1 MNSEEIII
9 SKTKW
14 IEDLRKLVSQYKAEE
29 YNLSQ
34 SCLQNDFHLNKIYK
48 KLLFEDINIENRNF
62 NSLQKQLKFY
72 INEAYSYLVGKRISK
87 AENYEFQNIINK
99 IDNLIHKI
107 RNDYKVKFDGLI
119 SEEAA
124 LQQELDN
131 LDMMFMNEFS
141 KEQEN
146 KLREYY
152 NNRINKDEDIEM
164 LNKMSQNQ
172 NIKNYSILNIGNGKI
187 HPRSAKT
194 GGVEICGLNRDD
206 GEEQVNNLDLI
217 DKYIDRIMKNLN
229 YSIYGIDEEEITYND
244 IEKLIKKMNKN
255 HLNIIRIKTD
265 IINSLIE
272 KKLGGSNQGW
282 EPKEHEEFLKLKTS
296 HNNRIN
302 TYEFLTSLSTVIPYI
317 PVSELKNHIQL
328 YEKYTKINDIKKL
341 LLQKYKEIKREQ
353 EELEKEKKMKKL
365 KQDKINRELQKK
377 EMENKHKIQ
386 EERRQKVNEW
396 KQNKEKEFYEKSKK
410 LMEEQ
415 KIQKQKEKEIYYI
428 NKIKNQ
434 YILNDYHKKK
444 EVEEQKRKNME
455 EEEKKKR
462 GLSINKF
469 DIERIKEKEDAL
481 LEKKIVAKRIKSSKG
496 LSKEL
501 MYQNYKMREKEKL
514 KYIPSKYN
522 ELTTQSKNR
531 KREKFDPKKEKGK
544 DACTMANNVLG
555 RTTRAIPL
563 WRQGIK

>member
-14 IEDLRKLVSQYKAEE
+14 IEDLRKLVSQYKTEE

-62 NSLQKQLKFY
+62 NSFQKQLKFY

-194 GGVEICGLNRDD
+194 GGMEISGLNRDD

-444 EVEEQKRKNME
+444 EEEEQKRKNME